1 MAQSEATLLL
11 RIKQVGQEVLD
22 RFVITLGDVINIAKS
37 VASALYS
44 TVEAFRAEELAINQ
58 LSQSMMQQGTFTGEL
73 REKYIQMASALQ
85 SLTTYGDEQ
94 IISAQAILQT
104 HIGNREVTEDLVKA
118 TLDLAAAKK
127 MDLSSA
133 AELMGKAISS
143 ENDILARHGIH
154 VRAAAD
160 ENQKLANVIEAV
172 TGKVG
177 GQAAAMAAGLG
188 SVDQLK
194 NSWSDFLE
202 KIGGLLAPLVSGFA
216 SAASEALKFFT
227 AIMPSNFDASK
238 ASASDLNQKILELRR
253 NIINLQESSS
263 GREGMKAFDDAR
275 IAAWEAE
282 IAKHK
287 ESRDALLAQE
297 QQAADRSVEI
307 EKEKNVR
314 LQEERFAKQI
324 RDQDATIVEQQMQA
338 MSDEQK
344 LAAKV
349 AQLDKE
355 IAAEDSFEVKR
366 QMVKDRAD
374 LIAQQKDAIVKAQR
388 LKFEQAYQAGVVS
401 VIQAG
406 ANLATAV
413 GDQNSKAVFLIQ
425 KAAAIAGA
433 IVATN
438 LAMAQAMATPP
449 GPPYT
454 MPLVAMA
461 KAAGYMNVAAIG
473 ATTIKGLATGGIV
486 KAQPGG
492 APFIIGEGGRDEAVI
507 PLEDGR
513 VPGMGGGVTININGP
528 FMGDET
534 QARQLAK
541 MIDEQMFHLRRNNE
555 SMAFDSGVL

>member
-1 MAQSEATLLL
+1 MASGEATLLL
-11 RIKQVGQEVLD
+11 RIKEVGQSILD
-22 RFVITLGDVINIAKS
+22 RFVITLGDVIDIAKG

-44 TVEAFRAEELAINQ
+44 TVEAFREEELAINE
-58 LSQSMMQQGTFTGEL
+58 LSQAMIQSGTFTGEL
-73 REKYIQMASALQ
+73 RAKYIEMASALQ
-85 SLTTYGDEQ
+85 QLTTYGDEQ

-127 MDLSSA
+127 MDLSA
-133 AELMGKAISS
+133 AADLVGKAITS
-143 ENDILARHGIH
+143 ENDILSRHGIH
-154 VRAAAD
+154 VRAATD
-160 ENQKLANVIEAV
+160 ENQKMANVIEAV
-172 TGKVG
+172 SSKFDGR
-177 GQAAAMAAGLG
+177 AAAMAKDLG
-188 SVDQLK
+188 VIDQLK
-194 NSWSDFLE
+194 NTWSDFLE
-202 KIGGLLAPLVSGFA
+202 KIGALIGPTV
-216 SAASEALKFFT
+216 EALASGANAAIKFFT
-227 AIMPSNFDASK
+227 AMMPSTFDASK
-238 ASASDLNQKILELRR
+238 ATADQLNQKILELRR
-253 NIINLQESSS
+253 NIINLQESSA
-263 GREGMKAFDDAR
+263 GREGMKAFDQAR
-275 IAAWEAE
+275 IAAWEE
-282 IAKHK
+282 DIKKHK
-287 ESRDALLAQE
+287 EYLDKLEADKK
-297 QQAADRSVEI
+297 AAGERNLQLT
-307 EKEKNVR
+307 KEENIR
-314 LQEERFAKQI
+314 ATEERFAQQI

-338 MSDEQK
+338 MNDEQK

-355 IAAEDSFEVKR
+355 IAAEENFLTKQ
-366 QMVKDRAD
+366 QMIKDRAN